1 MPQDK
6 IVVVGAR
13 ENNLKNVTV
22 EIPRDKLVVITG
34 LSGSGKSS
42 LAFDTIYA
50 EGQRRYVESLSAY
63 ARQFLGQMDKPDVD
77 HIDGLSPAVSIDQK
91 SASKNPRSTVG
102 TVTEIYDYLRILFA
116 RVGTPY
122 CINGHG
128 PIERQS
134 TDQIVDIAQSLPEG
148 TRLQILAPV
157 IRGRKGEYKSVLTD
171 INKAGYVRVRVD
183 GEMYEV
189 TDDIPMDRYKQH
201 TIEVIVDR
209 IVVKS
214 GIDRRL
220 ADSIEAALKMGKGL
234 VTLSI
239 EVPKEAE
246 LPEMV
251 KMLAAQQADSLG
263 QESGNSVDLL
273 FSESYSCAVCGYSLP
288 ELEPR
293 MFSFNS
299 PYGACPECTGLG
311 TKTEFDPDLI
321 APDHSKSLRDG
332 GILPFVYKSGE
343 VKDWWPEMLDA
354 VGTTLGFDAK
364 LPISQIPA
372 AGMEAVW
379 HGLSEP
385 ITVKMKYSRGE
396 RSFQTKW
403 DGVLASLRKR
413 YDNTESEWVKG
424 DLDQYMSTKPCPVC
438 KGKRLKPESLS
449 VKVGDRDMSQVTT
462 LSIDDALSFF
472 VGLAGKLN
480 QRQLTIGE
488 RAVKE
493 ILERLKFLTDVGLGY
508 LTMDRNARTLAGG
521 EAQRIRLATQIGSG
535 LMGCLYILDEP
546 SIGLH
551 QRDNRKLIETLIR
564 LRDLGN
570 TVLVVEHDEETML
583 AADHLMEL
591 GPGAGEHGG
600 VVVAQGTVEEF
611 LKSEAVTAKY
621 LTGELEIE
629 IPAQRR
635 QPQGKHDLVVIDTPA
650 KSTKKGAKGS
660 TVTLSPKWIK
670 IQNARGNNLKNVD
683 VEIPLGLFVCV
694 TGVSGSG
701 KSTLI
706 QDTLFPRLMYEVY
719 GTRTVWEP
727 HDGVTGLDHF
737 DKVIDIDQS
746 PIGRTPRSNPATY
759 TGTFDM
765 IRELFALTQ
774 DARIRGYKNG
784 RFSFNVKGGRCEACK
799 GDGVLKIEMVFLPD
813 VYVPCEVCKGKR
825 YNRETLEVKYK
836 GKNISEVLDMTIED
850 ACEFFKPIPKIY
862 RKLET
867 LQEVGLGYIRMGQ
880 PATTLSGGEAQ
891 RIKLAAE
898 LSKRSTGNT
907 IYILDEPTTGLHF
920 EDVKKL
926 LAVLHRL
933 VEQGNT
939 VLVIEHNLD
948 VIKTADY
955 LIDMGPEGGNG
966 GGTVVAVGTPEDV
979 SRNERSHTGRF
990 LAEIFQRDIQRK
1002 PQLAM
1007 VAEAKSKY
1015 KAKAKS

>member
-13 ENNLKNVTV
+13 ENNLKNITV

-116 RVGTPY
+116 RVGVPH
-122 CINGHG
+122 CPNGHG

-134 TDQIVDIAQSLPEG
+134 TDQIVDVAKELPEG
-148 TRLQILAPV
+148 TKLQILSPI
-157 IRGRKGEYKSVLTD
+157 IRGRKGEYKSVLQE
-171 INKAGYVRVRVD
+171 INRAGYVRVRVD
-183 GEMYEV
+183 GQMYEV

-209 IVVKS
+209 LVMKE

-234 VTLSI
+234 ITLSY
-239 EVPKEAE
+239 
-246 LPEMV
+246 
-251 KMLAAQQADSLG
+251 QAPNEEEWHDK
-263 QESGNSVDLL
+263 L
-273 FSESYSCAVCGYSLP
+273 FSESYSCPECGFSMP

-311 TKTEFDPDLI
+311 TKTEFDPDMI
-321 APDHSKSLRDG
+321 IPDPNKPLRDG
-332 GILPFVYKSGE
+332 AIAPFVYKSGE
-343 VKDWWPEMLDA
+343 TKDWWPDMLDA
-354 VGTTLGFDAK
+354 VGRAEGFDASKPVSK
-364 LPISQIPA
+364 LDEKA
-372 AGMEAVW
+372 MKAVLY
-379 HGLSEP
+379 GVDEP
-385 ITVKMKYSRGE
+385 VLVVMRYGRHE
-396 RSFQTKW
+396 RKFTTKW
-403 DGVLASLRKR
+403 DGVLAALRKR
-413 YDNTESEWVKG
+413 YEQTESEYVKR
-424 DLDQYMSTKPCPVC
+424 DLEQYMSTKPCPVC
-438 KGKRLKPESLS
+438 QGKRLKPETLAVKIANLNIADVSAMPVEDSL
-449 VKVGDRDMSQVTT
+449 K
-462 LSIDDALSFF
+462 FF
-472 VGLAGKLN
+472 DNLPRKLN
-480 QRQLTIGE
+480 KRQTAIAE

-493 ILERLKFLTDVGLGY
+493 IIERLRFLFDVGLSY
-508 LTMDRNARTLAGG
+508 LTLDRNARTLAGG

-551 QRDNRKLIETLIR
+551 QRDNRKLIETLQR

-583 AADHLMEL
+583 AADWLIDL

-600 VVVAQGTVEEF
+600 KIVAQGTPEDF
-611 LKSEAVTAKY
+611 LKTDCITAQY
-621 LTGELEIE
+621 LRGTKQIAIPSTRRMPDDGWIEL
-629 IPAQRR
+629 
-635 QPQGKHDLVVIDTPA
+635 
-650 KSTKKGAKGS
+650 KGA
-660 TVTLSPKWIK
+660 
-670 IQNARGNNLKNVD
+670 RGHNLKNVD
-683 VEIPLGLFVCV
+683 VKIPKGLFTCV

-701 KSTLI
+701 KSTLV
-706 QDTLFPRLMYEVY
+706 QDTLFPRLMYDVY
-719 GTRTVWEP
+719 GTRGVWEP
-727 HDGVTGLDHF
+727 HESVTGIDRF

-765 IRELFALTQ
+765 IRELFAMTP
-774 DARIRGYKNG
+774 DAKMRGYKNG

-799 GDGVLKIEMVFLPD
+799 GDGIIKIEMHFLPD

-825 YNRETLEVKYK
+825 YNRETLEVRYK
-836 GKNISEVLDMTIED
+836 GKNISEVLEMTLEE
-850 ACEFFKPIPKIY
+850 ATEFFKPIPKIY
-862 RKLET
+862 RKLST
-867 LQEVGLGYIRMGQ
+867 LLDVGLGYIRMGQ

-898 LSKRSTGNT
+898 LSKRATGST

-920 EDVKKL
+920 EDVARL
-926 LAVLHRL
+926 LTVLHRL
-933 VEQGNT
+933 VDQGNT

-948 VIKTADY
+948 VIKTADWI
-955 LIDMGPEGGNG
+955 IDMGPEGGNAG
-966 GGTVVAVGTPEDV
+966 GKVVAAGTPEEV
-979 SRNERSHTGRF
+979 ASNERSHTGAF
-990 LAEIFQRDIQRK
+990 LKDMFKRAGHAAITYGNVVQLK
-1002 PQLAM
+1002 PNAVAM
-1007 VAEAKSKY
+1007 VAESRANGKKKKERV
-1015 KAKAKS
+1015 KAKT